1 MCCLFGVVDYGQSM
15 TQKQMNKTVSV
26 LAAACEARGDDAT
39 GIAYNGENTLSIFKR
54 AMPAHLMRFNIPTD
68 VSAVMGHTRL
78 TTQGT
83 EKNNYNNHPF
93 FGKVPAMSFALAHNG
108 VLHNDFELRKSEKLP
123 MTNIA
128 TDSYIAVQLIE
139 QQKVLN
145 FESLKNMAE
154 KLEGSF
160 TITVLDHDNNLY
172 FVKGDNPLCLY
183 HFEKGFYIYASTEE
197 ILQKALKK
205 MPYRFGKYKK
215 INLACGEILK
225 VDRFGQQSKA
235 VFNTDKLFMY
245 GYGYRYARWYEPKA
259 PQKESVEKEYVDVLK
274 NIASS
279 MGYAKEYVDYLFEE
293 GFSVDDVEEIIYS
306 YC

>member
-1 MCCLFGVVDYGQSM
+1 MCCLFGVIDYGQIM
-15 TQKQMNKTVSV
+15 TQKQMNKTISV
-26 LAAACEARGDDAT
+26 LATACEARGDDAT
-39 GIAYNGENTLSIFKR
+39 GIAYKGENNLSIFKR
-54 AMPAHLMRFNIPTD
+54 PTPAHQMRFNIPAD
-68 VSAVMGHTRL
+68 VSVVMGHTRL

-93 FGKVPAMSFALAHNG
+93 FGKVPATSFALAHNG
-108 VLHNDFELRKSEKLP
+108 VLHNDFELRKTEKLP
-123 MTNIA
+123 STNIA

-145 FESLKNMAE
+145 FESLKNMAK

-172 FVKGDNPLCLY
+172 FVKGDNPMCLY
-183 HFEKGFYIYASTEE
+183 HFDKGIYIYASTEE
-197 ILQKALKK
+197 LLQKALKK
-205 MPYRFGKYKK
+205 MPYRFGRYMK
-215 INLACGEILK
+215 INLTCGEILK
-225 VDRFGQQSKA
+225 IDRFGQQSKE

-245 GYGYRYARWYEPKA
+245 GYGYRYTRWYEPKA
-259 PQKESVEKEYVDVLK
+259 PRNETAKKEYIEILK

-293 GFSVDDVEEIIYS
+293 GFSIDDVEEIIYS